1 MASGS
6 RYRFHVDAFRE
17 GLLALNPTGD
27 LPMESRA
34 AYELAAVFKAL
45 KGGRAAGGGTGGAGT
60 IGLCRDMSVNVDS
73 QEDSQE
79 FKVR

>member
-1 MASGS
+1 MI
-6 RYRFHVDAFRE
+6 H
-17 GLLALNPTGD
+17 
-27 LPMESRA
+27 A
-34 AYELAAVFKAL
+34 AYELATVFKAL
-45 KGGRAAGGGTGGAGT
+45 KAGRASGGGTGGAGT